1 MAKKFFFVSL
11 GILALA
17 AAFHLGAS
25 TVQSQAPDD
34 VVSISAVYPGSG
46 GVNVQAVTTCGDVYV
61 STDNGST
68 WYYRA
73 NIFGSEP
80 SKIDETTWS
89 RVKAEFK

>member
-1 MAKKFFFVSL
+1 MKRFMYASIGL
-11 GILALA
+11 LALI

-25 TVQSQAPDD
+25 TVQSQSPDD
-34 VVSISAVYPGSG
+34 VVSMSAVYPGSG

-68 WYYRA
+68 WHYRA

-80 SKIDETTWS
+80 SKMDETTWG